1 MIIKI
6 SKRKKSDENFRD
18 VCVMMCLSSLFF
30 LCTQKIIIFSKNATK
45 GTKNDTIT
53 MQNDSNHDLLK
64 KIKNFINIMMNTKN
78 I

>member
-1 MIIKI
+1 MC
-6 SKRKKSDENFRD
+6 
-18 VCVMMCLSSLFF
+18 VCVCDDVSLVSVF
-30 LCTQKIIIFSKNATK
+30 LVHTKNYYHLYTLLCSMNATK